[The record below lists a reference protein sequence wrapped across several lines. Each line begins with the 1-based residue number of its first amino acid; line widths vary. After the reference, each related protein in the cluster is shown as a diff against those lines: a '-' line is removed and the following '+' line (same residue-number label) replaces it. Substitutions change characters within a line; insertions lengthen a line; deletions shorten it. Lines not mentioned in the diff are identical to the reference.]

1 MLRVLVISD
10 THVGSRWGLFPDKFR
25 LSTGAKY
32 TPNKGQRYLL
42 RCWRAMQDDL
52 AGDIDILILNGDII
66 NGPNPKENARDQ
78 IEQDPDWQVRAAVEL
93 LTPLVARAGQV
104 YATQG
109 SPYHAG
115 EGAQWDE
122 AVAHALGAVPDEA
135 GHQAWDWLLLDVEG
149 VLLDVAHH
157 QSVVM
162 RYVTMPL
169 EREQQFDQMIAAHKG
184 GSADLI
190 IRSHAHRYVEANVE
204 LQRSVA
210 TAAWQLQTRYARR
223 GRWPK
228 RWFSRYIGGLLVEV
242 YPGRKREHTYCTEL
256 RPLLYPHP
264 RLTRRRYVKAEP

>member
-115 EGAQWDE
+115 EGAQWGCGGP
-122 AVAHALGAVPDEA
+122 LGARGSKQPKKRLSNTPLEWRRGNASWNDAIHGGMEA
-135 GHQAWDWLLLDVEG
+135 GPYFFLFFGWLLE
-149 VLLDVAHH
+149 
-157 QSVVM
+157 
-162 RYVTMPL
+162 
-169 EREQQFDQMIAAHKG
+169 
-184 GSADLI
+184 
-190 IRSHAHRYVEANVE
+190 
-204 LQRSVA
+204 
-210 TAAWQLQTRYARR
+210 
-223 GRWPK
+223 
-228 RWFSRYIGGLLVEV
+228 
-242 YPGRKREHTYCTEL
+242 PGRDHCQKGLSPTKCTNFFW
-256 RPLLYPHP
+256 R
-264 RLTRRRYVKAEP
+264 